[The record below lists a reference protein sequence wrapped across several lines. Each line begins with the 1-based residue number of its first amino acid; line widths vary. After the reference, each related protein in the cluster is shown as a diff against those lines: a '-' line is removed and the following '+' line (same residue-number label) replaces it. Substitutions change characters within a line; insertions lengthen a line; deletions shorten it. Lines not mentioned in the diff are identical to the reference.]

1 MDLVLK
7 YYSDTDILVV
17 ELGKDRIV
25 DEEWL
30 DNDIVVGYGEDK
42 KIVRIE
48 IHYASKRGLVNIV
61 RELAKTRRD
70 LIEHILE
77 TTPISAQT

>member
-7 YYSDTDILVV
+7 YYPDVDILVV
-17 ELGKDRIV
+17 ELGRGGAA

-30 DNDIVVGYGEDK
+30 DNDAVVGYSENG

-48 IHYASKRGLVNIV
+48 ILYASKRGLINVV
-61 RELAKTRRD
+61 KELARARRD
-70 LIEHILE
+70 IVEHILRTIP
-77 TTPISAQT
+77 TTGT

>member
-17 ELGKDRIV
+17 ELRKDEIV

-30 DNDIVVGYGEDK
+30 DNDIVMGQY
-42 KIVRIE
+42 
-48 IHYASKRGLVNIV
+48 SF
-61 RELAKTRRD
+61 
-70 LIEHILE
+70 
-77 TTPISAQT
+77 

>member
-30 DNDIVVGYGEDK
+30 DNDIVVGYGESK

>member
-17 ELGKDRIV
+17 ELRKDEIV

-30 DNDIVVGYGEDK
+30 DNDIVMGYDK
-42 KIVRIE
+42 SKRVVWIE
-48 IHYASKRGLVNIV
+48 IRYGSKRGLINIV
-61 RELAKTRRD
+61 KELAKTRRE
-70 LIEHILE
+70 LVEHILKN
-77 TTPISAQT
+77 TPVPA

>member
-17 ELGKDRIV
+17 ELRKDEIV

-30 DNDIVVGYGEDK
+30 DNDIVMGYDK
-42 KIVRIE
+42 SKRVVRIE
-48 IHYASKRGLVNIV
+48 IHYASKRGLINIV
-61 RELAKTRRD
+61 KELAKTRRE
-70 LIEHILE
+70 LVEHILK
-77 TTPISAQT
+77 TTPVPA

>member
-17 ELGKDRIV
+17 ELGKNKIV

-30 DNDIVVGYGEDK
+30 DNDIVIGYSKGK
-42 KIVRIE
+42 RIVRIE

-61 RELAKTRRD
+61 KEFAKARRELV
-70 LIEHILE
+70 EHILK
-77 TTPISAQT
+77 TTPVLA